1 MISPKIKR
9 GFELALIGVFVVAVG
24 VPFWGTLFA
33 DKQVISASE
42 KRQLAVFP
50 EFDWSYDSH
59 IRIKKAYRS
68 FSKALGTFTKA
79 FEEYYNDHFFMRFEM
94 VSLNSLLRIRLFGTS
109 PSFMGLVGSESWLF
123 LVGDG
128 ELHDF
133 LRRDTLTD
141 EKLNIWHQVVEQRR
155 LFLSGW
161 DGYYLLAVAPNK
173 SVAYAEHLPDRIVE
187 KRGLSSELAMLS
199 DYFLKSKVS
208 ENFLDLSPVLLREKD
223 NGQVYFKTD
232 THWTDRGAYFA
243 YRKIINQVQVKYP
256 HVVPVPFERLEF
268 STDRSRSGD
277 LALMMGLLGYLNED
291 VEVVRIKEPCAEPDT
306 PYQPNKQAEDY
317 YLTKSSCGRASGL
330 RVLVIG
336 DSFVDGVKKYLSETF
351 AEVVYSREKE
361 FNELKDFIGVY
372 RPDII
377 LHLHVAR
384 FVDRACVLDP
394 ELSVMR

>member
-9 GFELALIGVFVVAVG
+9 VFELALIGVFVVAVG

-50 EFDWSYDSH
+50 EFDWRYDSH

-109 PSFMGLVGSESWLF
+109 PNFMGLVGSESWLF

-133 LRRDTLTD
+133 LRRDTLTG

-155 LFLSGW
+155 LLLSGW

-173 SVAYAEHLPDRIVE
+173 SGAYSELLPNRIVE

-199 DYFLKSKVS
+199 DYL
-208 ENFLDLSPVLLREKD
+208 
-223 NGQVYFKTD
+223 
-232 THWTDRGAYFA
+232 
-243 YRKIINQVQVKYP
+243 
-256 HVVPVPFERLEF
+256 
-268 STDRSRSGD
+268 
-277 LALMMGLLGYLNED
+277 
-291 VEVVRIKEPCAEPDT
+291 
-306 PYQPNKQAEDY
+306 
-317 YLTKSSCGRASGL
+317 SSCCAG
-330 RVLVIG
+330 
-336 DSFVDGVKKYLSETF
+336 TF
-351 AEVVYSREKE
+351 
-361 FNELKDFIGVY
+361 
-372 RPDII
+372 
-377 LHLHVAR
+377 
-384 FVDRACVLDP
+384 
-394 ELSVMR
+394 